1 MKAIQ
6 FSNYGEPDVL
16 EEVDIDTPEP
26 EEGEVLLEVK
36 AVGVN
41 FADTARRRGAYV
53 VPTPL
58 PFVPGAEVAGVVKE
72 IGAGVENVQK
82 GDRIV
87 TLVES
92 GAYSEY
98 VKASASFLIPIPEG
112 VSDEQAVALPLQGLT
127 AYHLIKTMGRFE
139 PGESILVHAAAG
151 GVGTIAVQ
159 LAKYFQAGKVIATA
173 SSEEKLDFAK
183 KLGADEGVD
192 YTQEN
197 WREQVIEK
205 NGGKG
210 IDVAL
215 EMAGGDVF
223 TETVKAMAPFGRV
236 LTYGAASG
244 VPPQLNA
251 TALMNKNLSVIGF
264 FLPQIMKKPELVQQ
278 SLKELLTLL
287 DQGRLTLHIGGVYA
301 LSDAQQV
308 HEDLENRKTMGKL
321 VMKP

>member
-16 EEVDIDTPEP
+16 EQVDKETPEP
-26 EEGEVLLEVK
+26 GEGQVLLEVK
-36 AVGVN
+36 AIGVN

-72 IGAGVENVQK
+72 VGAGVENVQK

-98 VKASASFLIPIPEG
+98 VTAAASFLIPIPEG

-151 GVGTIAVQ
+151 GVGTLAVQ
-159 LAKYFQAGKVIATA
+159 LAKYFQAGNVIATA

-183 KLGADEGVD
+183 ELGADEGVN

-197 WREQVIEK
+197 WREEVLQK
-205 NGGKG
+205 NGGKE

-215 EMAGGDVF
+215 EMVGGDIF

-236 LTYGAASG
+236 LTFGAASG

-264 FLPQIMKKPELVQQ
+264 FLPQIMAKPELVQQ
-278 SLKELLTLL
+278 SLKELLELV
-287 DQGRLTLHIGGVYA
+287 DQDRLKLHIGGVYA